1 MYGHLPNRD
10 EYDNWVYQVT
20 HHTFVHENIKGFMG
34 GFRHDADPMGM
45 LLASVGA
52 LSTFYPESKEISDEW
67 QRWVSAVRLIAK
79 MPTLA
84 AFAYRHSMGLPY
96 IYPDNDLSYAGN
108 FLNML
113 FKIAEV
119 KYEPDPRVERALDVL
134 FILHADHEQNCS
146 AATVRTVGSSLT
158 DPYTAIAG
166 GVSALYGPLHG
177 GANIQVVNMLER
189 IGSTDNIPDFL
200 EGVKNGDEPLMGFG
214 HRVYKNYDPR
224 AMIIQEH
231 IDELL
236 EATGKT
242 SPLLDIARE
251 LEKRA
256 MDDEYFTDRK
266 LYPNVDFY
274 SGVIYEALGL
284 PIHYST
290 VMFAVMRT
298 SGWMA
303 QWLEW
308 MNDEDLRIVRP
319 RQMYTGP
326 RNADYVPMNE
336 R

>member
-1 MYGHLPNRD
+1 
-10 EYDNWVYQVT
+10 
-20 HHTFVHENIKGFMG
+20 
-34 GFRHDADPMGM
+34 
-45 LLASVGA
+45 
-52 LSTFYPESKEISDEW
+52 
-67 QRWVSAVRLIAK
+67 
-79 MPTLA
+79 
-84 AFAYRHSMGLPY
+84 
-96 IYPDNDLSYAGN
+96 
-108 FLNML
+108 
-113 FKIAEV
+113 
-119 KYEPDPRVERALDVL
+119 
-134 FILHADHEQNCS
+134 
-146 AATVRTVGSSLT
+146 
-158 DPYTAIAG
+158 
-166 GVSALYGPLHG
+166 
-177 GANIQVVNMLER
+177 MLER
-189 IGSTDNIPDFL
+189 IDSTDNIPDFL